1 MRTTP
6 APCPKVAVMLAASHT
21 KAAVWSTAPHS
32 GRGSGERNPGRRGLV
47 RRWKRKGSTVSR
59 AASGIQ
65 ATSRQFAIRLGRNMR
80 TICQT
85 NPRRGLCVPT
95 NQTPRIGP
103 VPAPRGGKKK
113 PRTKR
118 QAIAHA
124 RICRQRLDWILLD
137 ILWLHRGKYGQ
148 GRFAPF
154 QCGPD
159 LRHTEGVR
167 QHPEWEVRIIPVT
180 RATES
185 FNLQKGG
192 EQASELVLKLPNV
205 PDRDA
210 GRGLPAKEQLEQK
223 LIARRIVAIR
233 DGQPFLEACVAGS
246 GQAVLLALS
255 PGRGG
260 RLEIGRAHG

>member
-6 APCPKVAVMLAASHT
+6 APCPKVAAMLAGSHA

-32 GRGSGERNPGRRGLV
+32 GRGSVDRSPGKRGLV
-47 RRWKRKGSTVSR
+47 RRWKRKGRTVRR
-59 AASGIQ
+59 ATSSIQ
-65 ATSRQFAIRLGRNMR
+65 ATYSSAGSGPASGNLRQFATRLGRKVR
-80 TICQT
+80 TICQRK
-85 NPRRGLCVPT
+85 PRRGLCVPT
-95 NQTPRIGP
+95 NQTPTIAP
-103 VPAPRGGKKK
+103 VHAPKSGKKK
-113 PRTKR
+113 PRRKR
-118 QAIAHA
+118 QATAHA

-185 FNLQKGG
+185 FNLQQGG
-192 EQASELVLKLPNV
+192 EQAPELVLKLANV

-210 GRGLPAKEQLEQK
+210 RRGLPAKEQLEQE
-223 LIARRIVAIR
+223 LIARRNVAKR
-233 DGQPFLEACVAGS
+233 EPT
-246 GQAVLLALS
+246 
-255 PGRGG
+255 
-260 RLEIGRAHG
+260 

>member
-32 GRGSGERNPGRRGLV
+32 GRGSVERNPGRRGLV

-95 NQTPRIGP
+95 NQTPRIAP
-103 VPAPRGGKKK
+103 VHAPRIGRKK
-113 PRTKR
+113 PRRKR
-118 QAIAHA
+118 QATAHA

-137 ILWLHRGKYGQ
+137 ILRLHGGKHRQ
-148 GRFAPF
+148 RRFAPF
-154 QCGPD
+154 QGGAN
-159 LRHTEGVR
+159 LRDPEGVR
-167 QHPEWEVRIIPVT
+167 EHPEREVRIVRVT

-185 FNLQKGG
+185 FNLQQGG
-192 EQASELVLKLPNV
+192 EQPPEFVLKLPNM

-223 LIARRIVAIR
+223 LIAGRIVAVR